1 MTAENQAGELKS
13 VLSKLVN
20 ARNQVDYQQ
29 RHAKRPDTELLSRVE
44 HTISEKNREL
54 KDANRK
60 MEEVRRRD
68 ERACRSRIVWSSGC
82 LTMCRF
88 II

>member
-13 VLSKLVN
+13 VLSKLVS

-68 ERACRSRIVWSSGC
+68 ERAFQPG
-82 LTMCRF
+82 
-88 II
+88 